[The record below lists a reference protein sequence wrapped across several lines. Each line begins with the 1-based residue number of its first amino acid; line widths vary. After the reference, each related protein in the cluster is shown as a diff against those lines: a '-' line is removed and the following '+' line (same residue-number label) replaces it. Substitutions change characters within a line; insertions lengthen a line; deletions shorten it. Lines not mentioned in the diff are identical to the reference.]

1 MKKVDSVTRS
11 YFANLEAKDK
21 DVQFE
26 AFNNIIAATKEE
38 VDWAYEVWDELKEW
52 LTDTDNHRRSR
63 AAQFLA
69 GLAKSDPEKRILGDF
84 SALWKVTKDPKFV
97 TARHSLQSIW
107 KVGLAG
113 KEQKEMVINHVVD
126 RFQNGVDE
134 KHYTL
139 IRFDM
144 IQGLK
149 NLYDILK
156 DEEIKKIAMGLI
168 ETEED
173 VKYRKKYMTVW
184 K

>member
-1 MKKVDSVTRS
+1 MDSVTQS
-11 YFANLEAKDK
+11 YFENLEAKDK

-26 AFNNIIAATKEE
+26 AFKNILAATKEE

-52 LTDTDNHRRSR
+52 LTDADNHRRSR
-63 AAQFLA
+63 AAQFLS
-69 GLAKSDPEKRILGDF
+69 GLAISDPEKRMLDDF
-84 SALWKVTKDPKFV
+84 SALWEVTKDPRFV

-113 KEQKEMVINHVVD
+113 EEQKEMVMNHIVD
-126 RFQNGVDE
+126 RFQNGADE

-149 NLYDILK
+149 NLYDELK
-156 DEEIKKIAMGLI
+156 DEEIKQTAMDLI
-168 ETEED
+168 ET
-173 VKYRKKYMTVW
+173 RRR
-184 K
+184 